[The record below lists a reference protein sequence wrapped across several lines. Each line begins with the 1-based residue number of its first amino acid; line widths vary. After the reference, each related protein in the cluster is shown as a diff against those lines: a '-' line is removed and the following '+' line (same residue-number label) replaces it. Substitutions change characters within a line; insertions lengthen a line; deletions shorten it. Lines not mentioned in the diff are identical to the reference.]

1 MITVTICVGKEE
13 TSPTETGPIET
24 GPAPS
29 IREAVAITQVRYPGE
44 EVRVAYPIDGEAFF
58 HRLHLCVAAGHL

>member
-1 MITVTICVGKEE
+1 MITVTVCVGKEE
-13 TSPTETGPIET
+13 TSLTETGPTET
-24 GPAPS
+24 SPAPS

-58 HRLHLCVAAGHL
+58 HRLHLRVAAGHL